1 MLSIWL
7 HGVEVSGFG
16 GIKGG
21 IHPRNLAIDLSRRYR
36 MSDTLSKFE
45 EDWTNIVVAMVAIV
59 DTHKQIY
66 TQVILYLSNAIKL
79 H

>member
-1 MLSIWL
+1 MLPIWL
-7 HGVEVSGFG
+7 QGVEVSGFG

-21 IHPRNLAIDLSRRYR
+21 IYSRNLAIAIELSRRYR

-45 EDWTNIVVAMVAIV
+45 DDWTNIVVAMVAIV
-59 DTHKQIY
+59 DTHI
-66 TQVILYLSNAIKL
+66 